1 MQLLED
7 ELEKSEDRCDEV
19 TSKLERYEAEC
30 DEKTRLVRFPL
41 LIMTKLIKS
50 LCQETCGVVVK
61 SQHWLIKCLKHQH
74 FNGGINFRINIC

>member
-30 DEKTRLVRFPL
+30 DEKTRLVRFL
-41 LIMTKLIKS
+41 MLIVTKLIINS
-50 LCQETCGVVVK
+50 LCQKTCGVVVEY
-61 SQHWLIKCLKHQH
+61 QHWLIKCL
-74 FNGGINFRINIC
+74 